1 MQLTRYTDYALRVLM
16 YVGIH
21 TDRMVTIAE
30 VADVF
35 GMSHNHL
42 MKVVQE
48 LSAQGY
54 VKSTRGKNGGIELG
68 RAPEAINIGEVVRHM
83 ESNFYVVECL
93 DPERSL
99 CRIIPGCTLKK
110 ALQEAV
116 SAFQEVLNRYTLA
129 DLLKNRAALNRL
141 LIERRGIKTSDRV
154 TSPVQQARRP
164 DIRKK

>member
-21 TDRMVTIAE
+21 TGRMVTIAE

-35 GMSHNHL
+35 DMSHNHL

-48 LSAQGY
+48 LSAKGY

-68 RAPEAINIGEVVRHM
+68 RSPEAINIGEVVRHM
-83 ESNFYVVECL
+83 ESNFHVVECL
-93 DPERSL
+93 DPGRSL
-99 CRIIPGCTLKK
+99 CRIIPGCALKK

-116 SAFQEVLNRYTLA
+116 SAFQEVLDRYTLA
-129 DLLKNRAALNRL
+129 DLLRNRTALNRL
-141 LIERRGIKTSDRV
+141 LTERRAVG
-154 TSPVQQARRP
+154 A
-164 DIRKK
+164 

>member
-16 YVGIH
+16 YVGMH
-21 TDRMVTIAE
+21 TGRMVTIAE

-35 GMSHNHL
+35 DMSHNHL

-68 RAPEAINIGEVVRHM
+68 RAAGTINIGEVVRHM

-129 DLLKNRAALNRL
+129 DLLKNHAALNRL
-141 LIERRGIKTSDRV
+141 LTERRGINTSDRV
-154 TSPVQQARRP
+154 TKPVHQARRP
-164 DIRKK
+164 DILKK

>member
-68 RAPEAINIGEVVRHM
+68 RAPGAINIGEVVRHM

-99 CRIIPGCTLKK
+99 CRILPGCTLKK
-110 ALQEAV
+110 VLQEAV

-129 DLLKNRAALNRL
+129 DLLKNHAALSRL
-141 LIERRGIKTSDRV
+141 LTERREIKTSDPVTRRV
-154 TSPVQQARRP
+154 HQARRP
-164 DIRKK
+164 DSLKK